1 MIRIRKKL
9 NEEGVPANAA
19 GGGNIAGLGVG
30 ASGEPGISVAAQRK
44 HQRTNASDPQTPIMG
59 NILRRKTL
67 DTNLSESIR
76 FAIRQRMKKKN
87 VR

>member
-9 NEEGVPANAA
+9 NEEGAPANAA
-19 GGGNIAGLGVG
+19 GGGNIAGLGIG
-30 ASGEPGISVAAQRK
+30 AAGEPGISVAAQRK
-44 HQRTNASDPQTPIMG
+44 HQRTNASPIMG
-59 NILRRKTL
+59 DILRRKTL
-67 DTNLSESIR
+67 ETNLSESIR